1 MGVIWLF
8 TTIHPG
14 RTAGDGRRPLPVE
27 AIRLFSI
34 AGSAPR

>member
-1 MGVIWLF
+1 MGVIWLLG
-8 TTIHPG
+8 TIHPV
-14 RTAGDGRRPLPVE
+14 RTAVDGRQLLPVE